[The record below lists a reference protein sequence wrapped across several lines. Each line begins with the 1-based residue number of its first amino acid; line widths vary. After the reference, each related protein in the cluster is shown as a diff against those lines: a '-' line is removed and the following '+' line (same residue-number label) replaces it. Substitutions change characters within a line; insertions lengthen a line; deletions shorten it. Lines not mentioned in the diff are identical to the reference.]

1 MAAARCSSGGFCCTA
16 TRCPSWM
23 RSRQLTDVD
32 ADLLRAVGPNQKLDS
47 GDDRALLQQ
56 AGWQRS
62 ALPPGE
68 ERGCADRHQVD
79 HGGTQELPG
88 RILIE
93 INKKVG
99 HRLVTKFGQRGVI
112 DLAKLVPAV
121 GGLIDATADGVGCH
135 VIAVYAKSAFPA
147 LNRSRSEP
155 MFVES
160 ERVEP
165 DHIGCSAREWCPGGL
180 HGRMT
185 SRSVAAKSSPVHTS
199 GRPVRSARA

>member
-1 MAAARCSSGGFCCTA
+1 MASAARPG
-16 TRCPSWM
+16 RCEAGELVGCRALLERRLLLHRDSLPVLDAIE
-23 RSRQLTDVD
+23 QLTDVD

-62 ALPPGE
+62 ALPPAE
-68 ERGCADRHQVD
+68 ERGCADRHQVG

-147 LNRSRSEP
+147 LIAVDPSRCSLSRSE
-155 MFVES
+155 
-160 ERVEP
+160 
-165 DHIGCSAREWCPGGL
+165 
-180 HGRMT
+180 
-185 SRSVAAKSSPVHTS
+185 SSPITS
-199 GRPVRSARA
+199 DARRASGVPVGCTGG